1 MYKVIGLTGGIASGK
16 TTVSNYLKDQGFTV
30 LDADVYSRKTTEKN
44 GPAIPKIIEEFGED
58 IVDES
63 GNLNRKKLGNIIF
76 NDEEKRKKLN
86 VIVHPLIRQMMNSDE
101 ERFKEKGHVFLDIPL
116 LFENGLDSRC
126 DLIITVYVDRDV
138 QIERLSERNNLSRS
152 DAVSRI
158 DSQMPLSDKASKSDI
173 VFDNNGRL
181 DELYEQV
188 NKFLETLKTM

>member
-44 GPAIPKIIEEFGED
+44 GPAIPEIIEEFGED

-173 VFDNNGRL
+173 VFDNNGKL

>member
-44 GPAIPKIIEEFGED
+44 GPAIPEIIEEFGED

-76 NDEEKRKKLN
+76 NDEGKRKKLN
-86 VIVHPLIRQMMNSDE
+86 AIVHPLIRQMMNSDE
-101 ERFKEKGHVFLDIPL
+101 KKFKEKGHVFLDIPL

-126 DLIITVYVDRDV
+126 DLILTVYVDREV
-138 QIERLSERNNLSRS
+138 QIERLSERNNLNRS

-158 DSQMPLSDKASKSDI
+158 DSQMPLCDKASKSDI

>member
-44 GPAIPKIIEEFGED
+44 GPAIPEIIEEFGED